1 MLRNSILEIFSS
13 TWPMIVICTVI
24 ICSMRITYIIKNK
37 SNFTFYKE
45 MMMLAFIIYIMCIFY
60 VVTFQ
65 DVNFSTSNFIPFKEM
80 FRYEFGSRLF
90 FKNVVGN
97 TIMFIPYGFF
107 IGYFLK
113 LDKKRMAVVLA
124 FIASL
129 TIELTQL
136 KIGRV
141 FDIDDIL
148 LNMLGG
154 FIGFYIYYILIKIKD
169 HLPEF
174 LKKPIFYNIIIVLIF
189 VSFILYL
196 TNYFKIGV

>member
-1 MLRNSILEIFSS
+1 MFRNSILEIFSS

-24 ICSMRITYIIKNK
+24 ICSMRIVYIIKNK
-37 SNFTFYKE
+37 VNFIFYKE

-65 DVNFSTSNFIPFKEM
+65 DVSWSTSNFIPFKEV

-90 FKNVVGN
+90 FKNVIGN
-97 TIMFIPYGFF
+97 MIMFLPYGFF
-107 IGYFLK
+107 IGYFLR
-113 LDKKRMAVVLA
+113 LDKKRMVVIL
-124 FIASL
+124 ITITSL

-148 LNMLGG
+148 LNILGG
-154 FIGFYIYYILIKIKD
+154 FIGFNMYLLLIKIKD

-174 LKKPIFYNIIIVLIF
+174 LKKPIFYNIIIVL
-189 VSFILYL
+189 VLVTFILYL